1 MTSEKS
7 TSDLQTLLHYNRPKS
22 TPPAANL
29 TSKEESTFGGPFRAS
44 SVVPFDRRASDE
56 RTPLIGV
63 VRYKYIILKH
73 VASFLKRGAT
83 SSNKS

>member
-44 SVVPFDRRASDE
+44 SVVPFDSRVSDE

-63 VRYKYIILKH
+63 VRYNYII
-73 VASFLKRGAT
+73 
-83 SSNKS
+83 SSTYTCSIVFETGGNLIQ